1 MPSIPG
7 ASILPSSE
15 MKEGE
20 LVEDVEEPQNLSELT
35 VKEVRAIAKERGIE
49 GYSSLTKAELI
60 EVLG

>member
-20 LVEDVEEPQNLSELT
+20 LVEDVEDPQNLSELT
-35 VKEVRAIAKERGIE
+35 VKELKAIAKERGIE

>member
-35 VKEVRAIAKERGIE
+35 VKELKAIAKERGIE